1 MWNVRPIIVV
11 GLGNPLMGDEG
22 VGWHLVERLSH
33 HADLPPSIETLQA
46 GTDLLRQAGHLY
58 GRDHVVL
65 VDAALAGDSVGTLT
79 LHDLPAREPCKE
91 SSVHQPSL
99 TRAVCLLRRLE
110 PALERTRFTLAAVA
124 VLPGGPGTALSPPL
138 QAAVP
143 ELERL
148 LLREL
153 STIQIS

>member
-33 HADLPPSIETLQA
+33 NTELAPSMETLQA
-46 GTDLLRQAGHLY
+46 GTDLLRQAGHLH
-58 GRDHVVL
+58 GREHVVL

-79 LHDLPAREPCKE
+79 LHDLPVREPCDE

-124 VLPGGPGTALSPPL
+124 VSPGGPGTSLSPPL

-148 LLREL
+148 LMREL
-153 STIQIS
+153 SAIRIS